1 MSTLSEAIIIN
12 YGKELK
18 KEKNIWTKLHH
29 MCFVF
34 VFLFFG
40 VNKLFIFLFLLF
52 EGRVR

>member
-40 VNKLFIFLFLLF
+40 VIKLFIFLFLFF